1 MGFQRFQL
9 AVHRNAHRARRPF
22 DHRLRRMVVGAVQA
36 GELFEPGMED
46 LLGAGQV
53 IATRLT
59 FWYRRESSIPD
70 QNLSSKASASRVAAL
85 RMRVR

>member
-59 FWYRRESSIPD
+59 FPGTDGKARYRTRICL
-70 QNLSSKASASRVAAL
+70 QRLRRHASPH
-85 RMRVR
+85 

>member
-46 LLGAGQV
+46 LLGTGQA

-59 FWYRRESSIPD
+59 FLVQTGKLDTGPEFVFKGFGVTRR
-70 QNLSSKASASRVAAL
+70 RV

>member
-59 FWYRRESSIPD
+59 FRTDGKARYRTRICL
-70 QNLSSKASASRVAAL
+70 QRLRRHASPH
-85 RMRVR
+85 

>member
-59 FWYRRESSIPD
+59 FWYRR
-70 QNLSSKASASRVAAL
+70 KARYRTRICLQRLRRHASPH
-85 RMRVR
+85 

>member
-46 LLGAGQV
+46 LLGTGQA

-59 FWYRRESSIPD
+59 FLVQTGKLDTD